1 MKQLYRSMDRIT
13 ANTFITRDTNSWYE
27 TRKEVWSIT
36 YGRSFYQWKYNESLI
51 NRDIGTQVSTFV
63 NQSTLCRFLHN
74 RPLKVYSLYFR
85 NEHLSIDLIENSKID
100 EKLLMM
106 ADRCWCKL
114 TAIREYIF
122 SSSFII
128 LAREF
133 VWRCQ
138 SLKASQFLLFLF
150 V

>member
-36 YGRSFYQWKYNESLI
+36 YGRSFYQRKYNESLI
-51 NRDIGTQVSTFV
+51 NRDIGTQVSTICESIYAV
-63 NQSTLCRFLHN
+63 PILTQSSF
-74 RPLKVYSLYFR
+74 KVYSLYFR

>member
-36 YGRSFYQWKYNESLI
+36 YGRSFYQRKYNESLI

-74 RPLKVYSLYFR
+74 RPLKFIRYTFVTNTYRS
-85 NEHLSIDLIENSKID
+85 IENSKID